1 MDALYSDYPLLAMA
15 PIQLFL
21 SCVSDEFGSYRDEL
35 RHNLDLV
42 HVSVKTQED
51 FIAGGVPTLDKLD
64 TYIKACDVVIHL
76 VGDGLG
82 SVAKP
87 RSLEYLQRTYPNL
100 TERFPVLAPF
110 LVDES
115 EGLSYTQWEAWLALL
130 HDKKLL
136 ICVPGAEAPRKQG
149 FQILETEQGLQEA
162 HLDRLRGF
170 EAYPEV
176 KFLNIDNLSYEILRA
191 LSKDLSLPASQISQP
206 RIEWSWPKPWD
217 FTLFSN
223 EKREGFV
230 GREWLFAEVS
240 NWATNPDTEQTLLI
254 VADYGVG
261 KTAFLAE
268 LLERNSGDCS
278 QPIDEKRIFIAAYHF
293 CTLEQADT
301 LIPGILVKS
310 LAAHFAKNIPAYR
323 QALETEDA
331 KELRR
336 FLDEA
341 NTDPIRAFEQSILI
355 PLTHLHQPQ
364 DIALVV
370 VDGLDESKDP
380 RADVNLDISLTIVQ
394 LLSRFAKRLP
404 PWLKL
409 LATSRRRRDVLK
421 TLGQSFSLRELD
433 AEEPRNLSDLC
444 AYATQRC
451 EISPLRERLDGA
463 GLTPGEVA
471 NFLSSEMQS
480 SGKFLYVALV
490 LNEITSGLLP
500 LACWDDLNSLPC
512 GLEDF
517 YKDSF
522 QRRFPTK
529 ESYAPVAPI
538 LAVIAEAR
546 EPMCRSDLELI
557 LSDDQRLASNKN
569 ISEILKPMHDLLR
582 LRLVSRDQHE
592 NTGGEVYFSYD
603 HLSLKQWLT
612 TDDEWGYSRAER
624 FAIDCHEAFQKIRR
638 WSLSEVETGRAHTCQ
653 YLVRQL
659 PYHVTEEERSHV
671 ISKVLSQFQW
681 LLARLRLAGLTSLMS
696 DFSLVY
702 SNPAMVRLKRALFQ
716 AAHVLRHDQTPA
728 ISSMQRALRQA
739 KRESSGDYFWAGQE
753 QQLASQMLAR
763 LWDNGELESLRFQA
777 TQWLYEVG
785 GAPPLVPSLTGQDT
799 LQLTL
804 DVESTVNALVELP
817 NGHIASGSNDG
828 IVRIW
833 DPDSGYIVN
842 VFRGHQSSVTAL
854 VILSDGRLA
863 TGSFDGTVRIWDLT
877 SGDCT
882 QMDGHEG
889 GVRSLEVVSGG
900 FLASGCQYGNIH
912 LWNITTN
919 QREDI
924 LYGHRKSV
932 VSLVFWNDNFLVS
945 GSEDGRVLL
954 WNLQKHD
961 YYCIFDGKGIAVN
974 NLLVLDDGRLACS
987 LIDNTILVWRP
998 DCGPPE
1004 QTYSLMYHPSVL
1016 FSLASL
1022 RDGIIVVGKSDGEI
1036 DLLDLTTNTISGV
1049 LKGHVKGVWALR
1061 VLSDGRIV
1069 SGSGDGT
1076 IRIWDP
1082 SRRADVEASEK
1093 HGGWVNALLILSD
1106 GRLASGS
1113 ADGSILLWD
1122 TSNCSPS
1129 SVHREGDDWIW
1140 SLVQLAD
1147 GRIASGSSIIVLS
1160 DLASSSYVEQLDGHQ
1175 DDVLSLTVLTGESLA
1190 SGSRDGTLRIWD
1202 KVNKSRSINSKKKS
1216 LLQKI
1221 LVSVSDRIGA
1231 TKPASYQCRMV
1242 LKGHTDGIWTIGL
1255 FDDGRIVSGSED
1267 KTIRLW
1273 EMPSGSSIVLE
1284 GHREGVMSIKVLN
1297 TTSFISG
1304 SKDGTIRLWDLA
1316 KGTSK
1321 LLEGHVGGVRSL
1333 EVLPDGRFVSGS
1345 RDRTILI
1352 WDPSRPD
1359 GCPELLFVADA
1370 PIRSLVW
1377 VPYLQILV
1385 AGDDSGRLH
1394 WLKPRTF

>member
-1 MDALYSDYPLLAMA
+1 MA
-15 PIQLFL
+15 PTQLFL
-21 SCVSDEFGSYRDEL
+21 SCVSAEFSSYRDEL

-42 HVSVKTQED
+42 DVSVKIQED
-51 FIAGGVPTLDKLD
+51 FIAGGVPTLEKLD
-64 TYIKACDVVIHL
+64 TYIKACDAVIHL

-82 SVAKP
+82 SIAKP
-87 RSLEYLQRTYPNL
+87 RSLEYLRRTYPDL
-100 TERFPVLAPF
+100 TVRFPVLEQF
-110 LVDES
+110 LDDNS
-115 EGLSYTQWEAWLALL
+115 KGLSYTQWEAWLALI
-130 HDKKLL
+130 HHKNLL
-136 ICVPGAEAPRKQG
+136 ICVPGVEAPRKQG
-149 FQILETEQGLQEA
+149 YRRIEAEQSLQQA
-162 HLDRLRGF
+162 HLERLRGL

-176 KFLNIDNLSYEILRA
+176 KFLNIHHLTSEILRA
-191 LSKDLSLPASQISQP
+191 LYKDLRPFASQINQP
-206 RIEWSWPKPWD
+206 CNEWNWPKPWD

-230 GREWLFAEVS
+230 GREWLFAEVR
-240 NWATNPDTEQTLLI
+240 NWATNPDSEQALVI
-254 VADYGVG
+254 AADYGVG

-268 LLERNSGDCS
+268 LLERYSESHS
-278 QPIDEKRIFIAAYHF
+278 QPSEENRIFIAAHHF

-301 LIPGILVKS
+301 LIPGLFVKS
-310 LAAHFAKNIPAYR
+310 LAAQFAKNIPAYR
-323 QALETEDA
+323 QALETQDA

-341 NTDPIRAFEQSILI
+341 NTDPMRAFEQSVLI
-355 PLTHLHQPQ
+355 PLANLHQPQ
-364 DIALVV
+364 DIALVL

-380 RADVNLDISLTIVQ
+380 RADTDINISLSIVQ

-404 PWLKL
+404 PWLRL
-409 LATSRRRRDVLK
+409 LATSRRRPDVLK
-421 TLGQSFSLRELD
+421 TLGQSFSLREFD
-433 AEEPRNLSDLC
+433 AEEPRNLSDLY
-444 AYATQRC
+444 AYAIQRC
-451 EISPLRERLDGA
+451 EMSPLRGRLESA
-463 GLTPGEVA
+463 GLTLGEVA
-471 NFLSSEMQS
+471 NFLSSEIQS

-490 LNEITSGLLP
+490 LNEIASGILP
-500 LACWDDLNSLPC
+500 LTCWDDLNSLPC
-512 GLEDF
+512 GLENF

-529 ESYAPVAPI
+529 KSYAPVAPI

-557 LSDDQRLASNKN
+557 LSDDQRLASNNN

-582 LRLVSRDQHE
+582 LRLVSKDQHE
-592 NTGGEVYFSYD
+592 NTGSEVYFSYD

-624 FAIDCHEAFQKIRR
+624 FAIDCHEAFHKIRR

-659 PYHVTEEERSHV
+659 PYHVTEEERSNV

-696 DFSLVY
+696 DFSLVS

-739 KRESSGDYFWAGQE
+739 KRETSGDYFWAGQE

-777 TQWLYEVG
+777 TQWLYEAG

-833 DPDSGYIVN
+833 DPDSGYIEN

-854 VILSDGRLA
+854 VILPDGRLA

-882 QMDGHEG
+882 QLDGHEG
-889 GVRSLEVVSGG
+889 GVRSLEVVNGG
-900 FLASGCQYGNIH
+900 LLASGCQYGNIH
-912 LWNITTN
+912 LWDVTTN
-919 QREDI
+919 QKEKI
-924 LYGHRKSV
+924 LYGHNKSV
-932 VSLVFWNDNFLVS
+932 VSLVFWNDNFLLS

-954 WNLQKHD
+954 WTLEKND

-998 DCGPPE
+998 DSGPPE
-1004 QTYSLMYHPSVL
+1004 QSYRLMYGLEVL
-1016 FSLASL
+1016 FSVAPL
-1022 RDGIIVVGKSDGEI
+1022 REGLIVVGRSGGEI

-1049 LKGHVKGVWALR
+1049 LRGHVNGVWALK
-1061 VLSDGRIV
+1061 VLSDGRIA

-1082 SRRADVEASEK
+1082 SRHADGEDSRK
-1093 HGGWVNALLILSD
+1093 HGGKVNALLILSD

-1113 ADGSILLWD
+1113 ADGSIFLWD
-1122 TSNCSPS
+1122 TSNCAPS

-1147 GRIASGSSIIVLS
+1147 GRIASGSSAIILS

-1175 DDVLSLTVLTGESLA
+1175 DDILSLTVLTSESLA
-1190 SGSRDGTLRIWD
+1190 SGSRDGTIRIWD
-1202 KVNKSRSINSKKKS
+1202 KVNKSRSINSKKIS
-1216 LLQKI
+1216 VWDKI
-1221 LVSVSDRIGA
+1221 LVSVLERTGA
-1231 TKPASYQCRMV
+1231 IKPASYQCRMV

-1255 FDDGRIVSGSED
+1255 LDDDRIVTGSED

-1297 TTSFISG
+1297 TTCFISG

-1370 PIRSLVW
+1370 PIRSLAW

-1394 WLKPRTF
+1394 WLKPRSF